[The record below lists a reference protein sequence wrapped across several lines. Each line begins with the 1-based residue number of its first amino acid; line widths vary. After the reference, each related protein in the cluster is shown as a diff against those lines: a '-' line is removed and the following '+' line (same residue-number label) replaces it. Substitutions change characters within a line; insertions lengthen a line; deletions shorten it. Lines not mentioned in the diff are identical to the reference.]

1 MRLLKTV
8 LLLLCVSFSSVYVQ
22 ASDRSEGITISCK
35 NESLEQVIHLIE
47 SQSSYLFVLNDKVNT
62 KHKVSIKIEN
72 GNINAILNKIFQG
85 TNMTYQ
91 VDGDHILISTTHKSI
106 GLDETRQTTMIKGKI
121 VDNAGEPI
129 DYAMRSGAPMEVIE
143 NLQEIED
150 EGDTYESIED
160 IWPDYPSKEDFLFN
174 EDEY

>member
-1 MRLLKTV
+1 METTYLNVCDRPISRWSIVRLLKTV
-8 LLLLCVSFSSVYVQ
+8 LLLLCVYVQ
-22 ASDRSEGITISCK
+22 ASDRNEGITISCK

-91 VDGDHILISTTHKSI
+91 VDGDHILNSERFRLT
-106 GLDETRQTTMIKGKI
+106 
-121 VDNAGEPI
+121 V
-129 DYAMRSGAPMEVIE
+129 
-143 NLQEIED
+143 
-150 EGDTYESIED
+150 
-160 IWPDYPSKEDFLFN
+160 
-174 EDEY
+174 

>member
-1 MRLLKTV
+1 M
-8 LLLLCVSFSSVYVQ
+8 
-22 ASDRSEGITISCK
+22 
-35 NESLEQVIHLIE
+35 
-47 SQSSYLFVLNDKVNT
+47 LNDKVNT

-121 VDNAGEPI
+121 VDNAGEPMI
-129 DYAMRSGAPMEVIE
+129 GVNVLVKGTTNGAITDLKVII
-143 NLQEIED
+143 L
-150 EGDTYESIED
+150 
-160 IWPDYPSKEDFLFN
+160 LLM
-174 EDEY
+174 

>member
-1 MRLLKTV
+1 M
-8 LLLLCVSFSSVYVQ
+8 
-22 ASDRSEGITISCK
+22 
-35 NESLEQVIHLIE
+35 
-47 SQSSYLFVLNDKVNT
+47 NT

-121 VDNAGEPI
+121 VDNAGEPMI
-129 DYAMRSGAPMEVIE
+129 GVNVLVKERLMVPLLILKVII
-143 NLQEIED
+143 L
-150 EGDTYESIED
+150 
-160 IWPDYPSKEDFLFN
+160 LLM
-174 EDEY
+174 